1 MTTTLGPGRGVAV
14 LVDEEAVVRVKAVIV
29 GAGMGGMSAAIALK
43 QLGIEV
49 EVYEQVTE
57 NKPVGAAISV
67 WSNGVKCLNHLG
79 LEKETA
85 ELGGIVD
92 SMSYVD
98 AFTGETMCRFSMQ
111 PLIDEVGQRPYPIA
125 RAELQL
131 MLMNAYGFDDIHFGK
146 KMVAVHDDGARATVE
161 FADGTSDSGDLVIG
175 ADGARSLTR
184 EYVLGHPVERRYA
197 GYVNFN
203 GLVEVDER
211 IGPATEWTTY
221 VGDSRR
227 VSVMPVA
234 GNRFYFFFD
243 VPMPEGVPFE
253 RGTAREFLAAE
264 FADWAPGVQTLI
276 AKLDP
281 ATTNRVEIC
290 DLDPFHTWVKGRVAV
305 LGDAA
310 HNTTPDIGQGGCS
323 AMEDAV
329 ALQFAFEDNPDDV
342 SAALAAYQAAR
353 TERAGDLVLRAR
365 KRCDVTHG
373 KDPEK
378 TAAWYDE
385 LRHED
390 GTTIIRGIVGNI
402 IGGPL
407 T

>member
-1 MTTTLGPGRGVAV
+1 M
-14 LVDEEAVVRVKAVIV
+14 EAVVSVKAVVV

-43 QLGIEV
+43 QLGVDV

-85 ELGGIVD
+85 ELGGTMD

-98 AFTGETMCRFSMQ
+98 GFSGDIMCRFSMQ

-125 RAELQL
+125 RAELQQ
-131 MLMNAYGFDDIHFGK
+131 MLMDAYGYDDIHFGK
-146 KMVAVHDDGARATVE
+146 KMVAVHDGPDRATVE
-161 FADGTSDSGDLVIG
+161 FADGSTDSADIVIG
-175 ADGARSLTR
+175 ADGAKSLTR
-184 EYVLGHPVERRYA
+184 EYVLAGPVTRRYA

-203 GLVEVDER
+203 GLVEVDDK

-243 VPMPEGVPFE
+243 VPMPQGVPFE
-253 RGTAREFLAAE
+253 RGTAREVLAAE

-281 ATTNRVEIC
+281 ATTNRVEIL
-290 DLDPFHTWVKGRVAV
+290 DLDPFDTWVRGRVAV

-323 AMEDAV
+323 AMEDAI
-329 ALQFAFEDNPDDV
+329 ALQFAFRDHPDDPI
-342 SAALAAYQAAR
+342 AALSAYESAR
-353 TERAGDLVLRAR
+353 TERAGELVLRAR
-365 KRCDVTHG
+365 KRSDVTHG
-373 KDPEK
+373 KDPAK

-385 LRHED
+385 LRGED
-390 GTTIIRGIVGNI
+390 GTNIIRGIVGNI
-402 IGGPL
+402 VGGPL
-407 T
+407 TS

>member
-1 MTTTLGPGRGVAV
+1 MS
-14 LVDEEAVVRVKAVIV
+14 VKAVVV

-43 QLGIEV
+43 QLGVDV

-85 ELGGIVD
+85 ELGGTMD

-98 AFTGETMCRFSMQ
+98 AFSGDIMCRFSMQ
-111 PLIDEVGQRPYPIA
+111 PLIDDVGQRPYPIA
-125 RAELQL
+125 RAELQQ
-131 MLMNAYGFDDIHFGK
+131 MLMDAYGYDDIHFGK
-146 KMVAVHDDGARATVE
+146 KMVAVHDGPDRATVE
-161 FADGTSDSGDLVIG
+161 FADGSTDSADILIG
-175 ADGARSLTR
+175 ADGAKSLTR
-184 EYVLGHPVERRYA
+184 EYVLAGPVQRRYA

-203 GLVEVDER
+203 GLVEVDEK

-243 VPMPEGVPFE
+243 VPMPQGVPFE
-253 RGTAREFLAAE
+253 RGTAREVLAAE

-281 ATTNRVEIC
+281 ATTNRVEIL
-290 DLDPFHTWVKGRVAV
+290 DLDPFDTWVRGRVAV

-323 AMEDAV
+323 AMEDAI
-329 ALQFAFEDNPDDV
+329 ALQFAFRDHPDDPI
-342 SAALAAYQAAR
+342 AALSAYESAR
-353 TERAGDLVLRAR
+353 TERAGELVLRAR
-365 KRCDVTHG
+365 KRSDVTHG
-373 KDPEK
+373 KDPAK

-385 LRHED
+385 LRGED
-390 GTTIIRGIVGNI
+390 GTNIIRGIVGNI
-402 IGGPL
+402 VGGPL
-407 T
+407 TS

>member
-1 MTTTLGPGRGVAV
+1 MK
-14 LVDEEAVVRVKAVIV
+14 AVVV

-43 QLGIEV
+43 QLGVDV

-85 ELGGIVD
+85 GLGGTMD

-98 AFTGETMCRFSMQ
+98 GFSGDIMCRFSMQ

-125 RAELQL
+125 RAELQQ
-131 MLMNAYGFDDIHFGK
+131 MLMDAYGYDDIHFGK
-146 KMVAVHDDGARATVE
+146 KMVAVHDGPDRATVE
-161 FADGTSDSGDLVIG
+161 FADGSTDSADIVIG
-175 ADGARSLTR
+175 ADGAKSLTR
-184 EYVLGHPVERRYA
+184 EYVLGGPVTRRYA

-203 GLVEVDER
+203 GLVEVDEK

-243 VPMPEGVPFE
+243 VPMPQGVPFE
-253 RGTAREFLAAE
+253 RGTAREVLAAE
-264 FADWAPGVQTLI
+264 FAGWAPGVQTLI

-281 ATTNRVEIC
+281 ATTNRVEIL
-290 DLDPFHTWVKGRVAV
+290 DLDPFDTWVRGRVAV

-323 AMEDAV
+323 AMEDAI
-329 ALQFAFEDNPDDV
+329 ALQFAFRDHPDDPI
-342 SAALAAYQAAR
+342 AALSAYESAR
-353 TERAGDLVLRAR
+353 TERAGELVLRAR
-365 KRCDVTHG
+365 KRSDVTHG
-373 KDPEK
+373 KDPAK

-385 LRHED
+385 LRGED
-390 GTTIIRGIVGNI
+390 GTNIIRGIVGNI
-402 IGGPL
+402 VGGPL
-407 T
+407 TS

>member
-1 MTTTLGPGRGVAV
+1 
-14 LVDEEAVVRVKAVIV
+14 
-29 GAGMGGMSAAIALK
+29 MGGTSAGIALR
-43 QLGIEV
+43 QLGHEV
-49 EVYEQVTE
+49 EIYEQVTE
-57 NKPVGAAISV
+57 NRPVGAAISV

-79 LEKETA
+79 LEAETA

-92 SMSYVD
+92 SMSYID
-98 AFTGETMCRFSMQ
+98 AFTGETMCRFSMA

-131 MLMNAYGFDDIHFGK
+131 MLMNAFGHDEIRFGK
-146 KMVAVHDDGARATVE
+146 KMVAVHDGPDGATVE
-161 FADGTSDSGDLVIG
+161 FADGTTAQGDVVIA
-175 ADGARSLTR
+175 ADGARSLAR
-184 EYVLGHPVERRYA
+184 DHVLGHAVERRYA

-203 GLVEVDER
+203 GLVPIDEE

-243 VPMPEGVPFE
+243 VTMPEGVPFE
-253 RGTAREFLAAE
+253 RGTAREVLAEE
-264 FADWAPGVQTLI
+264 FAGWAPGVQKLI
-276 AKLDP
+276 ETLDP
-281 ATTNRVEIC
+281 ATTNRVEIL
-290 DLDPFHTWVKGRVAV
+290 DIDPFHTWVRGRVAL

-323 AMEDAV
+323 AMEDAI
-329 ALQFAFEDNPDDV
+329 ALQFAFRDHPDDLH
-342 SAALAAYQAAR
+342 AALATYEASR
-353 TERAGDLVLRAR
+353 TERAADLVLRAR

-373 KDPEK
+373 KDPEA
-378 TAAWYDE
+378 TAAWYEE
-385 LRHED
+385 LRSED
-390 GTTIIRGIVGNI
+390 GTNVIRGIVGNI
-402 IGGPL
+402 VGGPL